1 MERDHEMHFLGEML
15 AQQWYLERRKK
26 ELERRLC
33 KMPEGKLVEKRA
45 RGHSFFYIANSG
57 KLLSLRKNPG
67 LKVLYEEKERLIKE
81 LKDLNRDL
89 PVLTRLMQQYIPLPL
104 EETLRQIQGKPW
116 EEVEAQQ
123 NPFSSQDRELLY
135 LGVYYKSK
143 SEMLIAVML
152 TSFELE
158 FKYEVAVREG
168 MRKVYPDFAI
178 RRPKDGKIFYWE
190 HGGLTNKPE
199 YICKLHERL
208 DDYHEQDINL
218 WDNLILSFDEPDGG
232 LNMDYI
238 EKIIQLYLL

>member
-1 MERDHEMHFLGEML
+1 MHFKETVIAQL
-15 AQQWYLERRKK
+15 AYLKRRKSVI
-26 ELERRLC
+26 ERRLE
-33 KMPEGKLVEKRA
+33 KMPDGHLMAKQVNGSMYFYA
-45 RGHSFFYIANSG
+45 RNSG

-190 HGGLTNKPE
+190 HAGLTNKPE

-238 EKIIQLYLL
+238 EKIIRLYLL